1 MISNNININHLKYG
15 IDTAVDGVDYQ
26 NDDQE
31 SMLVFVCVQADHYLD
46 DDEADYHDQTGSQK
60 PVSQMNFITKHRGR
74 HHKHSQRNV
83 P

>member
-1 MISNNININHLKYG
+1 
-15 IDTAVDGVDYQ
+15 
-26 NDDQE
+26 
-31 SMLVFVCVQADHYLD
+31 MLVFVCVQADHYLD
-46 DDEADYHDQTGSQK
+46 DDEADNHDQTGSQK